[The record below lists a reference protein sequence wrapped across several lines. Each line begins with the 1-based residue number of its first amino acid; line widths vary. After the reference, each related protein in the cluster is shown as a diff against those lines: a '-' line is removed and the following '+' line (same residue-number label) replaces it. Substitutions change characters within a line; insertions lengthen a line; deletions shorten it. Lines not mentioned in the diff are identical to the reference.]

1 MQFSYWEKATWLQNT
16 DHLVVGAGIVGL
28 FTALFLKERHP
39 SHKVLV
45 VERDTWGGGG
55 STKNAG
61 FACFGSPSE
70 VLEDLQTLGKDTT
83 HAIIE
88 ERWKGLQLLRSTL
101 GDEHIGFD
109 PCGGMELFTSSQH
122 ALLDSVRENLDPLN
136 ELTQSITGEKC
147 YTEDASLPVAHGLSK
162 IETAFFNPLEG
173 SIHTGKMYQSLLK
186 KCRDAGVEI
195 LNGLEVQSFE
205 EGSGAVKVRI
215 RNEQINTDQLYLCTN
230 GFAKQLLPE
239 IDVHPARNLVLVT
252 NKIPNLKLNS
262 TYHMERGYFY
272 FRPIDGRVLIGGGR
286 HLDPETEATSVQEV
300 NPLIK
305 EHLLALLREE
315 ILGGRPFEIDYA
327 WTGFL
332 GVGKERA
339 AIVERLSGRICCGVR
354 MGGMGV
360 AIGSRIGRKMAYL

>member
-1 MQFSYWEKATWLQNT
+1 MQFSYWEKASWLQNT

-39 SHKVLV
+39 THKVLV
-45 VERDTWGGGG
+45 VEKDTWGGGG

-70 VLEDLQTLGKDTT
+70 VLEDLQSVGKDTT

-101 GDEHIGFD
+101 GDEHIGFN
-109 PCGGMELFTSSQH
+109 PCGGVELFSSKQEV
-122 ALLDSVRENLDPLN
+122 LLDSVRENLELLN
-136 ELTQSITGEKC
+136 ELTRSITGEPC
-147 YTEDASLPVAHGLSK
+147 YKEDASLPFNHGLSR
-162 IETAFFNPLEG
+162 IETAFFNPFEG
-173 SIHTGKMYQSLLK
+173 AIHTGKMYKNLLK
-186 KCRDAGVEI
+186 KCRDLGIDI
-195 LNGLEVQSFE
+195 LHGLEVQGFE
-205 EGSGAVKVRI
+205 EEAGGVKI
-215 RNEQINTDQLYLCTN
+215 SLRNEQINTAQLYICTN
-230 GFAKQLLPE
+230 GFTKELLPE
-239 IDVHPARNLVLVT
+239 LDVHPARNLVLVT
-252 NKIPNLKLNS
+252 NKIPDLKLNS

-272 FRPIDGRVLIGGGR
+272 FRPIEGRVLIGGGR
-286 HLDPETEATSVQEV
+286 HLDSETEDSSIQEV

-305 EHLLALLREE
+305 EHLKGLLREE
-315 ILGGRPFEIDYA
+315 ILGSHSFEIDYE

-339 AIVERLSGRICCGVR
+339 AIVKRLTDRIRCGVR